1 MRRHC
6 FPRKSWTSW
15 CCSSK
20 LLPLYTDVNL
30 ILLLGVSLLLL
41 VVMGGVLVGDVAGV
55 GVVIGVA
62 DFVDFACVAVI
73 GSV

>member
-1 MRRHC
+1 M
-6 FPRKSWTSW
+6 
-15 CCSSK
+15 
-20 LLPLYTDVNL
+20 PLYTDVNL

-62 DFVDFACVAVI
+62 DFVGFACVGVT